1 MLLTTENIILIGA
14 LLLLVS
20 VFAGKVAYRFGAPAL
35 LLFLGVGMLF
45 GLRLI
50 SFNSAPVAQ
59 FVGMVALC
67 IILFSGGMDTR
78 YRAIRPVIG
87 PGVVL
92 ATVGVALTA
101 LIVAGFVYVVA
112 PWCNAE
118 MSFLLALLFAATM
131 SSTDSASVFSILRSR
146 RQGLSENLKPLLEL
160 ESGSND
166 PMAYILTILLVGL
179 LTPGESM
186 GFGTSLLL
194 FVVGMTLGVVA
205 GYAFGR
211 LAVWTINRINIENQ
225 SLYAVLLLAFVFLT
239 FSVTDLIR
247 GNGYLAVYVAG
258 LVVGNY
264 PIVHKKTLG
273 TFFDGFTWLF
283 QVILFVTLGLL
294 VNIDELLQPE
304 VLLLGGLTGLFM
316 ILVARPAAVFLSLLP
331 FRKFTTRAR
340 LYVSWVGLR
349 GAVPIIFATYPVVA
363 GVEDSSLLFNIVFFV
378 TLLSLVV
385 QGTTV
390 SLMAEWLGLAYPE
403 RERIFNDEVMNR
415 MLDDATTELTVTEAM
430 LEPGHHL
437 RDIVL
442 PAATLVVMVAR
453 DGTFFVPKGNSVLRV
468 GDKLLVVT
476 ENKSEVKRRA
486 AEQKIRP
493 FRIFAEGADSR
504 MDLSACSAA
513 VGAARASAGC
523 RLPHGAAAFLPG
535 GAMRAVGRAAGEG
548 FRRTTMRGVPIV
560 PVRGRRSN
568 TPWLRA
574 GRAGGRPDRR
584 LRRSSPRGCRRRP
597 R

>member
-415 MLDDATTELTVTEAM
+415 MLDDATTEQTVTEAM

-476 ENKSEVKRRA
+476 ENKSEVKSVVQPQ
-486 AEQKIRP
+486 E
-493 FRIFAEGADSR
+493 
-504 MDLSACSAA
+504 
-513 VGAARASAGC
+513 
-523 RLPHGAAAFLPG
+523 
-535 GAMRAVGRAAGEG
+535 
-548 FRRTTMRGVPIV
+548 
-560 PVRGRRSN
+560 
-568 TPWLRA
+568 
-574 GRAGGRPDRR
+574 
-584 LRRSSPRGCRRRP
+584 
-597 R
+597 

>member
-1 MLLTTENIILIGA
+1 M
-14 LLLLVS
+14 
-20 VFAGKVAYRFGAPAL
+20 
-35 LLFLGVGMLF
+35 
-45 GLRLI
+45 
-50 SFNSAPVAQ
+50 
-59 FVGMVALC
+59 
-67 IILFSGGMDTR
+67 
-78 YRAIRPVIG
+78 
-87 PGVVL
+87 
-92 ATVGVALTA
+92 
-101 LIVAGFVYVVA
+101 VA

-476 ENKSEVKRRA
+476 ENKSEVKSVVQPQ
-486 AEQKIRP
+486 E
-493 FRIFAEGADSR
+493 
-504 MDLSACSAA
+504 
-513 VGAARASAGC
+513 
-523 RLPHGAAAFLPG
+523 
-535 GAMRAVGRAAGEG
+535 
-548 FRRTTMRGVPIV
+548 
-560 PVRGRRSN
+560 
-568 TPWLRA
+568 
-574 GRAGGRPDRR
+574 
-584 LRRSSPRGCRRRP
+584 
-597 R
+597 

>member
-45 GLRLI
+45 GLRII

-59 FVGMVALC
+59 FVGTVALSV
-67 IILFSGGMDTR
+67 ILFSGGMDTR

-101 LIVAGFVYVVA
+101 LIVAGFVYVAA
-112 PWCNAE
+112 PWCNAR
-118 MSFLLALLFAATM
+118 MPFLLALLFAATM

-146 RQGLSENLKPLLEL
+146 RQGLCENLKPLLEL

-179 LTPGESM
+179 LTPGADVS
-186 GFGTSLLL
+186 FGMSFVW
-194 FVVGMTLGVVA
+194 FVVGMSVGVVA
-205 GYAFGR
+205 GYGFGR
-211 LAVWTINRINIENQ
+211 LAVWSINRLNIANQ

-239 FSVTDLIR
+239 FSVTDMIR

-264 PIVHKKTLG
+264 PLMHKKTLG

-316 ILVARPAAVFLSLLP
+316 IFVARPAAVFLTLLP

-363 GVEDSSLLFNIVFFV
+363 GVEGSGLLFNIVFFV
-378 TLLSLVV
+378 TLLSLAV

-390 SLMAEWLGLAYPE
+390 SLMAGWLGLAYPE

-430 LEPGHHL
+430 LGAGRHL

-442 PAATLVVMVAR
+442 PEATLVVMVAR
-453 DGTFFVPKGNSVLRV
+453 DGSFFVPRGNTLLHV

-476 ENKSEVKRRA
+476 ENKSEVK
-486 AEQKIRP
+486 
-493 FRIFAEGADSR
+493 
-504 MDLSACSAA
+504 SA
-513 VGAARASAGC
+513 V
-523 RLPHGAAAFLPG
+523 RL
-535 GAMRAVGRAAGEG
+535 GE
-548 FRRTTMRGVPIV
+548 
-560 PVRGRRSN
+560 
-568 TPWLRA
+568 
-574 GRAGGRPDRR
+574 
-584 LRRSSPRGCRRRP
+584 
-597 R
+597 

>member
-20 VFAGKVAYRFGAPAL
+20 VFAGNVAYRFGAPAV

-476 ENKSEVKRRA
+476 ENKSEVKSVVQPQ
-486 AEQKIRP
+486 E
-493 FRIFAEGADSR
+493 
-504 MDLSACSAA
+504 
-513 VGAARASAGC
+513 
-523 RLPHGAAAFLPG
+523 
-535 GAMRAVGRAAGEG
+535 
-548 FRRTTMRGVPIV
+548 
-560 PVRGRRSN
+560 
-568 TPWLRA
+568 
-574 GRAGGRPDRR
+574 
-584 LRRSSPRGCRRRP
+584 
-597 R
+597 

>member
-1 MLLTTENIILIGA
+1 MTSLKHQLFSGVFYTALAKYSGIGVS
-14 LLLLVS
+14 LV
-20 VFAGKVAYRFGAPAL
+20 VAGVLA
-35 LLFLGVGMLF
+35 
-45 GLRLI
+45 RLI
-50 SFNSAPVAQ
+50 SPDDFGVMAVATVIIAFFNL
-59 FVGMVALC
+59 FTDVGLSPA
-67 IILFSGGMDTR
+67 IIQHKTLTGENLSGLFSFTVWTG
-78 YRAIRPVIG
+78 IG
-87 PGVVL
+87 
-92 ATVGVALTA
+92 
-101 LIVAGFVYVVA
+101 
-112 PWCNAE
+112 
-118 MSFLLALLFAATM
+118 LALLFAATM

-476 ENKSEVKRRA
+476 ENKSEVKSVVQPQ
-486 AEQKIRP
+486 E
-493 FRIFAEGADSR
+493 
-504 MDLSACSAA
+504 
-513 VGAARASAGC
+513 
-523 RLPHGAAAFLPG
+523 
-535 GAMRAVGRAAGEG
+535 
-548 FRRTTMRGVPIV
+548 
-560 PVRGRRSN
+560 
-568 TPWLRA
+568 
-574 GRAGGRPDRR
+574 
-584 LRRSSPRGCRRRP
+584 
-597 R
+597 

>member
-1 MLLTTENIILIGA
+1 M
-14 LLLLVS
+14 
-20 VFAGKVAYRFGAPAL
+20 
-35 LLFLGVGMLF
+35 
-45 GLRLI
+45 
-50 SFNSAPVAQ
+50 
-59 FVGMVALC
+59 
-67 IILFSGGMDTR
+67 
-78 YRAIRPVIG
+78 
-87 PGVVL
+87 
-92 ATVGVALTA
+92 ALTA

-430 LEPGHHL
+430 LESGHHL

-476 ENKSEVKRRA
+476 ENKSEVKSVVQPQ
-486 AEQKIRP
+486 E
-493 FRIFAEGADSR
+493 
-504 MDLSACSAA
+504 
-513 VGAARASAGC
+513 
-523 RLPHGAAAFLPG
+523 
-535 GAMRAVGRAAGEG
+535 
-548 FRRTTMRGVPIV
+548 
-560 PVRGRRSN
+560 
-568 TPWLRA
+568 
-574 GRAGGRPDRR
+574 
-584 LRRSSPRGCRRRP
+584 
-597 R
+597 

>member
-14 LLLLVS
+14 LLLVS

-476 ENKSEVKRRA
+476 ENKSEVKSVVQPQ
-486 AEQKIRP
+486 E
-493 FRIFAEGADSR
+493 
-504 MDLSACSAA
+504 
-513 VGAARASAGC
+513 
-523 RLPHGAAAFLPG
+523 
-535 GAMRAVGRAAGEG
+535 
-548 FRRTTMRGVPIV
+548 
-560 PVRGRRSN
+560 
-568 TPWLRA
+568 
-574 GRAGGRPDRR
+574 
-584 LRRSSPRGCRRRP
+584 
-597 R
+597 

>member
-112 PWCNAE
+112 PWCNAG

-131 SSTDSASVFSILRSR
+131 SSTDSAAVFSILRSR

-363 GVEDSSLLFNIVFFV
+363 GVEDSGLLFNIVFFV

-476 ENKSEVKRRA
+476 ENKSEVKSVVQPQ
-486 AEQKIRP
+486 E
-493 FRIFAEGADSR
+493 
-504 MDLSACSAA
+504 
-513 VGAARASAGC
+513 
-523 RLPHGAAAFLPG
+523 
-535 GAMRAVGRAAGEG
+535 
-548 FRRTTMRGVPIV
+548 
-560 PVRGRRSN
+560 
-568 TPWLRA
+568 
-574 GRAGGRPDRR
+574 
-584 LRRSSPRGCRRRP
+584 
-597 R
+597 

>member
-468 GDKLLVVT
+468 GDKLLVVCLLYT
-476 ENKSEVKRRA
+476 S
-486 AEQKIRP
+486 P
-493 FRIFAEGADSR
+493 
-504 MDLSACSAA
+504 
-513 VGAARASAGC
+513 
-523 RLPHGAAAFLPG
+523 
-535 GAMRAVGRAAGEG
+535 
-548 FRRTTMRGVPIV
+548 
-560 PVRGRRSN
+560 
-568 TPWLRA
+568 
-574 GRAGGRPDRR
+574 
-584 LRRSSPRGCRRRP
+584 SPRD
-597 R
+597 

>member
-476 ENKSEVKRRA
+476 ENKSEVKSVVQPQEGSDGPPNRKSAPSAFLRKGRIPVWTCPPVRRRS
-486 AEQKIRP
+486 ERHGP
-493 FRIFAEGADSR
+493 RR
-504 MDLSACSAA
+504 
-513 VGAARASAGC
+513 VAGC
-523 RLPHGAAAFLPG
+523 RTGRRLSC
-535 GAMRAVGRAAGEG
+535 RAARCVQSGG
-548 FRRTTMRGVPIV
+548 SRG
-560 PVRGRRSN
+560 
-568 TPWLRA
+568 A
-574 GRAGGRPDRR
+574 FGGR
-584 LRRSSPRGCRRRP
+584 LCVACR
-597 R
+597 

>member
-1 MLLTTENIILIGA
+1 
-14 LLLLVS
+14 
-20 VFAGKVAYRFGAPAL
+20 
-35 LLFLGVGMLF
+35 
-45 GLRLI
+45 
-50 SFNSAPVAQ
+50 
-59 FVGMVALC
+59 
-67 IILFSGGMDTR
+67 
-78 YRAIRPVIG
+78 
-87 PGVVL
+87 
-92 ATVGVALTA
+92 
-101 LIVAGFVYVVA
+101 
-112 PWCNAE
+112 
-118 MSFLLALLFAATM
+118 
-131 SSTDSASVFSILRSR
+131 
-146 RQGLSENLKPLLEL
+146 
-160 ESGSND
+160 
-166 PMAYILTILLVGL
+166 
-179 LTPGESM
+179 
-186 GFGTSLLL
+186 
-194 FVVGMTLGVVA
+194 MTLGVVA

-453 DGTFFVPKGNSVLRV
+453 DGTFFVPKGQFGAPRGRQAAGGDREQV
-468 GDKLLVVT
+468 GGEVGRPAAG
-476 ENKSEVKRRA
+476 VKRRA
-486 AEQKIRP
+486 TGRRTENPPLPHFCGR
-493 FRIFAEGADSR
+493 ADPVWTCPPVRRRSER
-504 MDLSACSAA
+504 HGPRR
-513 VGAARASAGC
+513 VAGC
-523 RLPHGAAAFLPG
+523 RTGRRPSC
-535 GAMRAVGRAAGEG
+535 RAARCVQSGGSRGG

-568 TPWLRA
+568 ILWLRA

>member
-20 VFAGKVAYRFGAPAL
+20 VFAGKVADRFGAPAL
-35 LLFLGVGMLF
+35 LLFLGVGMLV

-112 PWCNAE
+112 PWCNAG

-415 MLDDATTELTVTEAM
+415 MLDDSTTELTVTEAM

-476 ENKSEVKRRA
+476 ENKSEVKSVVQPQ
-486 AEQKIRP
+486 E
-493 FRIFAEGADSR
+493 
-504 MDLSACSAA
+504 
-513 VGAARASAGC
+513 
-523 RLPHGAAAFLPG
+523 
-535 GAMRAVGRAAGEG
+535 
-548 FRRTTMRGVPIV
+548 
-560 PVRGRRSN
+560 
-568 TPWLRA
+568 
-574 GRAGGRPDRR
+574 
-584 LRRSSPRGCRRRP
+584 
-597 R
+597 

>member
-1 MLLTTENIILIGA
+1 M
-14 LLLLVS
+14 
-20 VFAGKVAYRFGAPAL
+20 
-35 LLFLGVGMLF
+35 
-45 GLRLI
+45 
-50 SFNSAPVAQ
+50 
-59 FVGMVALC
+59 
-67 IILFSGGMDTR
+67 
-78 YRAIRPVIG
+78 
-87 PGVVL
+87 
-92 ATVGVALTA
+92 
-101 LIVAGFVYVVA
+101 
-112 PWCNAE
+112 
-118 MSFLLALLFAATM
+118 
-131 SSTDSASVFSILRSR
+131 
-146 RQGLSENLKPLLEL
+146 SENLKPLLEL

-340 LYVSWVGLR
+340 LLRFVGGAARRRADHLR
-349 GAVPIIFATYPVVA
+349 HLSRRGRRGGFEPAVQHRPFRDAVV
-363 GVEDSSLLFNIVFFV
+363 GWSL
-378 TLLSLVV
+378 

-476 ENKSEVKRRA
+476 ENKSEVKSVVQPQELKRRA
-486 AEQKIRP
+486 TGRRAGKSAPSAFLRKG
-493 FRIFAEGADSR
+493 RIPVWTCPP
-504 MDLSACSAA
+504 CSAA

-535 GAMRAVGRAAGEG
+535 GAMRAVGRAAGGG
-548 FRRTTMRGVPIV
+548 FRRTTMRWRADSSRSRSAIEH
-560 PVRGRRSN
+560 PV
-568 TPWLRA
+568 A
-574 GRAGGRPDRR
+574 
-584 LRRSSPRGCRRRP
+584 SSRTSRW
-597 R
+597 

>member
-14 LLLLVS
+14 LRLLVS
-20 VFAGKVAYRFGAPAL
+20 GFAGKVAYRFGAPAL

-45 GLRLI
+45 GLRII
-50 SFNSAPVAQ
+50 SFNSVPIAQ
-59 FVGMVALC
+59 FVGMMALC

-146 RQGLSENLKPLLEL
+146 RQGLCENLKPLLEL

-179 LTPGESM
+179 LTPGQSVS
-186 GFGTSLLL
+186 FGMSSLW
-194 FVVGMTLGVVA
+194 FVVGMTFGVLA
-205 GYAFGR
+205 GYGFGR

-304 VLLLGGLTGLFM
+304 VLLLGTLTGLFM
-316 ILVARPAAVFLSLLP
+316 IFIARPAAVFLTLLP
-331 FRKFTTRAR
+331 FRQFTTRAR
-340 LYVSWVGLR
+340 FYVSWVGLR

-378 TLLSLVV
+378 TLLSLAL

-476 ENKSEVKRRA
+476 ENKSEVKSVVQPQ
-486 AEQKIRP
+486 E
-493 FRIFAEGADSR
+493 
-504 MDLSACSAA
+504 
-513 VGAARASAGC
+513 
-523 RLPHGAAAFLPG
+523 
-535 GAMRAVGRAAGEG
+535 
-548 FRRTTMRGVPIV
+548 
-560 PVRGRRSN
+560 
-568 TPWLRA
+568 
-574 GRAGGRPDRR
+574 
-584 LRRSSPRGCRRRP
+584 
-597 R
+597 

>member
-1 MLLTTENIILIGA
+1 
-14 LLLLVS
+14 
-20 VFAGKVAYRFGAPAL
+20 
-35 LLFLGVGMLF
+35 MLF

-363 GVEDSSLLFNIVFFV
+363 GVEDSGLLFNIVFFV

-476 ENKSEVKRRA
+476 ENKSEVKSVVQPQ
-486 AEQKIRP
+486 E
-493 FRIFAEGADSR
+493 
-504 MDLSACSAA
+504 
-513 VGAARASAGC
+513 
-523 RLPHGAAAFLPG
+523 
-535 GAMRAVGRAAGEG
+535 
-548 FRRTTMRGVPIV
+548 
-560 PVRGRRSN
+560 
-568 TPWLRA
+568 
-574 GRAGGRPDRR
+574 
-584 LRRSSPRGCRRRP
+584 
-597 R
+597 

>member
-1 MLLTTENIILIGA
+1 M
-14 LLLLVS
+14 
-20 VFAGKVAYRFGAPAL
+20 
-35 LLFLGVGMLF
+35 
-45 GLRLI
+45 
-50 SFNSAPVAQ
+50 
-59 FVGMVALC
+59 
-67 IILFSGGMDTR
+67 
-78 YRAIRPVIG
+78 IG

-430 LEPGHHL
+430 LESGHHL

-476 ENKSEVKRRA
+476 ENKSEVKSVVQPQ
-486 AEQKIRP
+486 E
-493 FRIFAEGADSR
+493 
-504 MDLSACSAA
+504 
-513 VGAARASAGC
+513 
-523 RLPHGAAAFLPG
+523 
-535 GAMRAVGRAAGEG
+535 
-548 FRRTTMRGVPIV
+548 
-560 PVRGRRSN
+560 
-568 TPWLRA
+568 
-574 GRAGGRPDRR
+574 
-584 LRRSSPRGCRRRP
+584 
-597 R
+597 

>member
-1 MLLTTENIILIGA
+1 M
-14 LLLLVS
+14 
-20 VFAGKVAYRFGAPAL
+20 AYRFGAPAL

-363 GVEDSSLLFNIVFFV
+363 GVKDSSLLFNIVFFV

-476 ENKSEVKRRA
+476 ENKSEVKSVVQPQ
-486 AEQKIRP
+486 E
-493 FRIFAEGADSR
+493 
-504 MDLSACSAA
+504 
-513 VGAARASAGC
+513 
-523 RLPHGAAAFLPG
+523 
-535 GAMRAVGRAAGEG
+535 
-548 FRRTTMRGVPIV
+548 
-560 PVRGRRSN
+560 
-568 TPWLRA
+568 
-574 GRAGGRPDRR
+574 
-584 LRRSSPRGCRRRP
+584 
-597 R
+597 

>member
-20 VFAGKVAYRFGAPAL
+20 VFAAKVAYRFGAPAL

-112 PWCNAE
+112 PWCNAG

-205 GYAFGR
+205 GYTFGR

-349 GAVPIIFATYPVVA
+349 GAVPILFATYPVVA
-363 GVEDSSLLFNIVFFV
+363 GVEDSGLLFNIVFFV

-476 ENKSEVKRRA
+476 ENKSEVKSVVQPQ
-486 AEQKIRP
+486 E
-493 FRIFAEGADSR
+493 
-504 MDLSACSAA
+504 
-513 VGAARASAGC
+513 
-523 RLPHGAAAFLPG
+523 
-535 GAMRAVGRAAGEG
+535 
-548 FRRTTMRGVPIV
+548 
-560 PVRGRRSN
+560 
-568 TPWLRA
+568 
-574 GRAGGRPDRR
+574 
-584 LRRSSPRGCRRRP
+584 
-597 R
+597 

>member
-118 MSFLLALLFAATM
+118 MSFLLAATM

-430 LEPGHHL
+430 LESGHHL

-476 ENKSEVKRRA
+476 ENKSEVKSVVQPQ
-486 AEQKIRP
+486 E
-493 FRIFAEGADSR
+493 
-504 MDLSACSAA
+504 
-513 VGAARASAGC
+513 
-523 RLPHGAAAFLPG
+523 
-535 GAMRAVGRAAGEG
+535 
-548 FRRTTMRGVPIV
+548 
-560 PVRGRRSN
+560 
-568 TPWLRA
+568 
-574 GRAGGRPDRR
+574 
-584 LRRSSPRGCRRRP
+584 
-597 R
+597 

>member
-45 GLRLI
+45 GLRII
-50 SFNSAPVAQ
+50 SFNSAPIAQ
-59 FVGMVALC
+59 FVGTVALSV
-67 IILFSGGMDTR
+67 ILFSGGMDTR
-78 YRAIRPVIG
+78 FRAIRPVIG
-87 PGVVL
+87 PGVLL

-101 LIVAGFVYVVA
+101 LIVAGFVYVAA

-146 RQGLSENLKPLLEL
+146 RQGLCENLKPLLEL

-166 PMAYILTILLVGL
+166 PTAYILTVLLVGL
-179 LTPGESM
+179 LTPGADVS
-186 GFGTSLLL
+186 FGMSFVW
-194 FVVGMTLGVVA
+194 FVVGMTVGVMA
-205 GYAFGR
+205 GYGFGR
-211 LAVWTINRINIENQ
+211 LAVWAINRLNIANQ

-239 FSVTDLIR
+239 FSVTDMIR
-247 GNGYLAVYVAG
+247 GNGFLAVYVAG

-264 PIVHKKTLG
+264 PLMHKRTLG

-316 ILVARPAAVFLSLLP
+316 IFVARPAAVFLTLLP

-363 GVEDSSLLFNIVFFV
+363 GIEGSGLLFNIVFFV
-378 TLLSLVV
+378 TLLSLAV

-390 SLMAEWLGLAYPE
+390 SLMAGWLGLAYPV

-430 LEPGHHL
+430 LKKGRHL

-442 PAATLVVMVAR
+442 PEATLVVMVAR
-453 DGTFFVPKGNSVLRV
+453 DGTFFVPRGNTLLHV

-476 ENKSEVKRRA
+476 ENKSEVK
-486 AEQKIRP
+486 
-493 FRIFAEGADSR
+493 
-504 MDLSACSAA
+504 SA
-513 VGAARASAGC
+513 V
-523 RLPHGAAAFLPG
+523 RLQ
-535 GAMRAVGRAAGEG
+535 E
-548 FRRTTMRGVPIV
+548 
-560 PVRGRRSN
+560 
-568 TPWLRA
+568 
-574 GRAGGRPDRR
+574 
-584 LRRSSPRGCRRRP
+584 
-597 R
+597 